1 MARKK
6 ERSLE
11 ELYRDDPERADAL
24 VFGRKAKTNRRGFLK
39 GAGLTAM
46 TAAVGGAIP
55 FADRLPGG
63 LVPAAL
69 AQGTSGA
76 APAGPLVLKMDGK
89 AELILLQEKPLNA
102 ETPAE
107 MLDDEVTPSEKFFI
121 RNNGL
126 VPEAPANP
134 KAWKITVDGEV
145 NQKLELTV
153 EDLEKKFEQ
162 VSYKL
167 QLECGGNGRSGFV
180 PEARGNQWSNGA
192 IGCAEWSGV
201 RLSDVLKAAGLKP
214 SAVYTGHYGA
224 DPHLSG
230 DPAKPSISRGVRMDK
245 AMEPH
250 SIIALR
256 MNGKPIPQMHG
267 APARLVIPG
276 WPGSASAKWLNR
288 IWVRDKEHDGPGM
301 TGASYRVT
309 KIPMVPG
316 AKADNA
322 NMVILESMPVRSI
335 ITNVAHGTELP
346 AGTRK
351 LDLRGHA
358 WAGENTVSAVH
369 VSIDYGATWKAA
381 EVKAPANKYAWQ
393 RWTASVEMPSAG
405 YYEAWVRAT
414 DSTGRMQ
421 PHVVGNW
428 NPQGYGGN
436 AMHRIAVLVKA

>member
-1 MARKK
+1 MTSFK

-24 VFGRKAKTNRRGFLK
+24 VFGRKTKTNRRGFLK

-55 FADRLPGG
+55 FADQMPGG

-69 AQGTSGA
+69 AQGTGA
-76 APAGPLVLKMDGK
+76 APAAPMMLKMDGK
-89 AELILLQEKPLNA
+89 AELEVLQEKPLNA
-102 ETPAE
+102 ETPLH

-145 NQKLELTV
+145 NSKLELTV

-162 VSYKL
+162 VSYRL

-180 PEARGNQWSNGA
+180 PEARGNQWKNGA
-192 IGCAEWSGV
+192 VGCAEWSGV
-201 RLSDVLKAAGLKP
+201 RLADVLKAAGLKP
-214 SAVYTGHYGA
+214 SAIYTGHYGG
-224 DPHLSG
+224 DLHLSG
-230 DPAKPSISRGVRMDK
+230 DAAKPTISRGVRMEK

-256 MNGKPIPQMHG
+256 MNGKPIPMVHG

-309 KIPMVPG
+309 KVPMIPG

-335 ITNVAHGTELP
+335 ITNIAHGTELP
-346 AGTRK
+346 DGTRK

-369 VSIDYGATWKAA
+369 VSVDYGATWKAA

-393 RWTASVEMPSAG
+393 RWTASVDLPSMG

-414 DSTGRMQ
+414 DSTGKMQ